1 MHMVLSRPTE
11 DAAFAPEEADE
22 ACVAQ
27 WSGQAQ
33 SQLSAAF
40 AALEVPH
47 DWDEPAEASVAVLR
61 AARDQL
67 NDDMRRLAQSGLGTR
82 LTRIHG
88 DLHLGQVLV
97 ANGDVFII
105 DFEGEPAKPLQQ
117 RRAKNS
123 RLRDVAG
130 MVRSFDYAAAVVER
144 KSRESHP
151 HLAEDHRRAFLE
163 SFVRNATD
171 AFLGGYQEAM
181 GINDPDSERD
191 LLNLFLLEKAAYEVA
206 YEAANRPTWIDVPVR
221 GLAKLTQMLTA
232 AETL

>member
-1 MHMVLSRPTE
+1 
-11 DAAFAPEEADE
+11 
-22 ACVAQ
+22 
-27 WSGQAQ
+27 
-33 SQLSAAF
+33 
-40 AALEVPH
+40 
-47 DWDEPAEASVAVLR
+47 
-61 AARDQL
+61 
-67 NDDMRRLAQSGLGTR
+67 
-82 LTRIHG
+82 
-88 DLHLGQVLV
+88 
-97 ANGDVFII
+97 
-105 DFEGEPAKPLQQ
+105 
-117 RRAKNS
+117 
-123 RLRDVAG
+123 

-232 AETL
+232 AETP